1 MWCEGRGNWND
12 DEMLEVGNKGLTIAE
27 QRTHFALC
35 TMTQLRPTP
44 AYTRRV
50 MLPVA
55 SRLLVAVALCCLPL
69 VAWWWLSA
77 RLVCQGAW

>member
-12 DEMLEVGNKGLTIAE
+12 DDMLEVGNKGLTIAE

-35 TMTQLRPTP
+35 TTQLRPAPLTH
-44 AYTRRV
+44 V

-55 SRLLVAVALCCLPL
+55 WRWLSVRLL
-69 VAWWWLSA
+69 
-77 RLVCQGAW
+77 CQGAW